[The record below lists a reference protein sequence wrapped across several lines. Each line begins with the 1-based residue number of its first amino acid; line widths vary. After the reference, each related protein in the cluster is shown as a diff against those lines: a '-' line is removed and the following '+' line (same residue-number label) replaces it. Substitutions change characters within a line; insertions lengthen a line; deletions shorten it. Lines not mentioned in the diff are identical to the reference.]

1 MSTFE
6 KHTANING
14 KEIPITEW
22 FEMES
27 FELDEDQESER
38 FDYCYETLSEY
49 IENSSQS
56 EEDQAEL
63 YIPHPYLANLCLK
76 VLIDKVRDF
85 TRDSI

>member
-6 KHTANING
+6 KNTANING

-27 FELDEDQESER
+27 FELDEDQENER
-38 FDYCYETLSEY
+38 LDYCYDTLSEY

-63 YIPHPYLANLCLK
+63 YIPHPYLAQLCLK
-76 VLIDKVRDF
+76 VLRDF
-85 TRDSI
+85 TRESR